1 MGNFN
6 FNLVKDELSLPAWL
20 AIGALGQAGVTLFA
34 PPKYFLVPACM
45 VLGTLAINFSVQY
58 LGFYRNKFVEQAR
71 LGRVSVTFPEE
82 DGSRPEKGMGSKP
95 VTMFV
100 VGIRSNQ

>member
-6 FNLVKDELSLPAWL
+6 FNLIKDELSLPAWL
-20 AIGALGQAGVTLFA
+20 AAGALAQAGVSVAA
-34 PPKYFLVPACM
+34 PKEYVLVPA
-45 VLGTLAINFSVQY
+45 VLVLSILAINFAVQY
-58 LGFYRNKFVEQAR
+58 LGFYRNTYVKDAR
-71 LGRVSVTFPEE
+71 MGRVSVLFPEK
-82 DGSRPEKGMGSKP
+82 DGSRPENMGAKP